1 MIQAL
6 LEYTFL
12 QNAVL
17 SAVLIS
23 IVSGIIGTVIMEK
36 KMVMMSGGIAHTA
49 FGGIGLGYFLGISPM
64 IGALIFSVAAS
75 FGIATI
81 QRKQQTNTDIL
92 IGLFWAVG
100 MAAGIMFIAF
110 TPGYPPDMSTYLF
123 GDILT
128 VGRQDLWMMLLL
140 DGIVIFFILSLFNV
154 YKAYLLDD
162 EFAKVQGVKTLWLEY
177 LLFFLIALTIVVMI
191 RVVGFILV
199 IALLSAPTAIAKYFT
214 KNLKKMMLLASS
226 FSLLFS
232 LTGLWLSYKLNVPSG
247 ASIILLAGFTYLL
260 LTLWESY
267 RKKRKISL
275 KLDQRGQEP

>member
-1 MIQAL
+1 MIQAIF
-6 LEYTFL
+6 EYAFL
-12 QNAVL
+12 QNAVIA
-17 SAVLIS
+17 AVLIS
-23 IVSGIIGTVIMEK
+23 IVSGIIGAIVMEK

-64 IGALIFSVAAS
+64 IGALLFSVISS

-92 IGLFWAVG
+92 IGLFWAIG

-128 VGRQDLWMMLLL
+128 VGRQDLWIMLVL
-140 DGIVIFFILSLFNV
+140 DAIVVFFVFSLFNV

-162 EFAKVQGVKTLWLEY
+162 DFAKVQGVKIVSLEY

-214 KNLKKMMLLASS
+214 NNLKKMMILATL

-232 LTGLWLSYKLNVPSG
+232 LTGLWISYRLNVPSG
-247 ASIILLAGFTYLL
+247 ASIILLSGLIYIL
-260 LTLWESY
+260 LTVWVGY
-267 RKKRKISL
+267 RKKRKRQIQAQML
-275 KLDQRGQEP
+275 

>member
-1 MIQAL
+1 
-6 LEYTFL
+6 
-12 QNAVL
+12 
-17 SAVLIS
+17 
-23 IVSGIIGTVIMEK
+23 
-36 KMVMMSGGIAHTA
+36 
-49 FGGIGLGYFLGISPM
+49 
-64 IGALIFSVAAS
+64 
-75 FGIATI
+75 
-81 QRKQQTNTDIL
+81 
-92 IGLFWAVG
+92 
-100 MAAGIMFIAF
+100 
-110 TPGYPPDMSTYLF
+110 MSTYLF

-128 VGRQDLWMMLLL
+128 VGRQDLWMMLLM

-154 YKAYLLDD
+154 YKAYLFDE
-162 EFAKVQGVKTLWLEY
+162 EFAKVQGVNTLWLEY

-260 LTLWESY
+260 LTALESY

-275 KLDQRGQEP
+275 KLDQRRQEP

>member
-1 MIQAL
+1 
-6 LEYTFL
+6 
-12 QNAVL
+12 
-17 SAVLIS
+17 
-23 IVSGIIGTVIMEK
+23 MEK

-64 IGALIFSVAAS
+64 FGALLFAVAAS

-92 IGLFWAVG
+92 IALFWSIG
-100 MAAGIMFIAF
+100 MAAGIIFIAF

-128 VGRQDLWMMLLL
+128 VGISDLWMMLAL
-140 DGIVIFFILSLFNV
+140 DTIVVFFIFSLFNV
-154 YKAYLLDD
+154 YKAYLFDD
-162 EFAKVQGVKTLWLEY
+162 EFARVQGVKTVWLEY
-177 LLFFLIALTIVVMI
+177 LFFFLIALTVVVLI

-214 KNLKKMMLLASS
+214 NNLKRMMIIASS

-232 LTGLWLSYKLNVPSG
+232 LVGLWISYKLNVPSG
-247 ASIILLAGFTYLL
+247 ASIILLSGISYLL
-260 LTLWESY
+260 LTVWKGY
-267 RKKRKISL
+267 RKNKNMIHSK
-275 KLDQRGQEP
+275 